1 MIVLSCETGE
11 ISEFRIRL
19 KVSDNYDW
27 FSRVKYHF
35 CWCWWSYLKHVCI
48 SISNASSLTH
58 QLCWCSR
65 TSVYERVP
73 ERDVVSHDCSHISRW
88 NDLLLLRHRCVWE
101 WFRRLKANCSRTC
114 SSHHL
119 QPPSYPPPSC
129 GSHAAIYEVN
139 ADDWMCSLRYI
150 WSCSRTC
157 LATSNAY
164 SKDW

>member
-1 MIVLSCETGE
+1 MET
-11 ISEFRIRL
+11 
-19 KVSDNYDW
+19 V
-27 FSRVKYHF
+27 V
-35 CWCWWSYLKHVCI
+35 
-48 SISNASSLTH
+48 SNASSLTH

-73 ERDVVSHDCSHISRW
+73 ERDVVSHDCSHISWW

-157 LATSNAY
+157 LVTSNAY
-164 SKDW
+164 SKDCWLEFPVVSLKATGDRSQLTLQQATPKNSWRIWFDASLRQ